1 MKPEESVNKV
11 SHRLKFMLK
20 LYEYQKFV
28 NLKGISWKEVESEII
43 LVDDKK
49 RNRAILSKCYD
60 SLYDMWMLDEKFVCE
75 NNLQFKRIML
85 TPEACDLA
93 KTIRN
98 DLISKK
104 IKWK

>member
-1 MKPEESVNKV
+1 MKPKESINTV

-28 NLKGISWKEVESEII
+28 NLKGASWKDIESEF
-43 LVDDKK
+43 VMTDDEK
-49 RNRAILSKCYD
+49 RNHIILSKCYD
-60 SLYDMWMLDEKFVCE
+60 SLYDLHMLDEKFVRE
-75 NNLQFKRIML
+75 GDKQFKRIML

-93 KTIRN
+93 KSIRN
-98 DLISKK
+98 DLIGKD